1 MPHADVSPEVRG
13 SARRMRNS
21 MTEAEVKLWNELRAH
36 RLMGLGFG
44 RQVPTAPPCGGDAR
58 QGRGGCRLVAAPACS
73 S

>member
-36 RLMGLGFG
+36 RLMGLGFR
-44 RQVPTAPPCGGDAR
+44 RQVPTAPPCG
-58 QGRGGCRLVAAPACS
+58 
-73 S
+73 

>member
-1 MPHADVSPEVRG
+1 
-13 SARRMRNS
+13 MRNS

-36 RLMGLGFG
+36 RLMGLGFR

>member
-21 MTEAEVKLWNELRAH
+21 MTEAEAKLWNELRAH
-36 RLMGLGFG
+36 RLMGLGFR
-44 RQVPTAPPCGGDAR
+44 RQVPIAPPCGGDAR
-58 QGRGGCRLVAAPACS
+58 QGRGGYAMPSTPACS